1 MQIVPPFVAISNS
14 IYKLIAVFFMFLL
27 NIQGIQRK
35 AEAEAVFAQQLVII
49 KPHCARRSSE
59 ALNLTFSFVNLV
71 SRFVTLFSLFH
82 FIFSMFF
89 VVFFWALFWGAC
101 VRCRMKFA
109 FGGLRRSVLSG
120 IMGSYYLQ
128 CRAYNTLIIISATHA
143 YEICM

>member
-89 VVFFWALFWGAC
+89 VVFFLGFVLGRVC
-101 VRCRMKFA
+101 QVQNEVRIRWPPKIRIIRHN
-109 FGGLRRSVLSG
+109 GLVLSP
-120 IMGSYYLQ
+120 MQSL
-128 CRAYNTLIIISATHA
+128 
-143 YEICM
+143 